1 MLSGLMVGQIG
12 GSAEG
17 LSATAGGSGRLEHKG
32 GCAPA
37 PKHWRLRLPGNALI
51 DFEVRLGLLEEIPVR
66 HRRGSIVPGGW
77 VSCAEAAN
85 DRTRMVRAGTQ
96 AEQDSAAQGRAGVIS
111 GGRGGSPMCV
121 RIRSTGAASVMNA
134 IRRMSAPQLGQ
145 VRGCDSNNRSLIPSG
160 SMTQR

>member
-1 MLSGLMVGQIG
+1 MVGQIG

-32 GCAPA
+32 GCAAA

-51 DFEVRLGLLEEIPVR
+51 ESGFRLGLLEEIPVR

-111 GGRGGSPMCV
+111 GGRGGSPNVCENPLDGCGLGDECNQAHV
-121 RIRSTGAASVMNA
+121 CAAVGA
-134 IRRMSAPQLGQ
+134 GQ
-145 VRGCDSNNRSLIPSG
+145 G
-160 SMTQR
+160 QRLEQRP